1 MVLFLTLS
9 ILLQPVIPAQAKPQ
23 STKSTNTTYNQT
35 QLVTTNSLHSISTY
49 KLNYKKYKLVKGK
62 SFALKVK
69 KLPSNYKVTYK
80 SMNKNIASV
89 TTKGIVYGKRNGTT
103 TITATVRYKNLVL
116 RNLHCKVTVGVPAVS
131 VVIPESSITLAKG
144 EKKDLN
150 AIVKPKYST
159 EHPRFVSSNPKVV
172 TVTSAGIIQAVKK
185 GSAIITVTIAN
196 KKFDKCIITVT
207 NNSIRE
213 NKK

>member
-1 MVLFLTLS
+1 MVLFLTLC
-9 ILLQPVIPAQAKPQ
+9 ILLQPVIPAQAKP
-23 STKSTNTTYNQT
+23 KSTRPNNTKYSQI
-35 QLVTTNSLHSISTY
+35 QLVTSNSLHSISTY

-62 SFALKVK
+62 SFTLKVK
-69 KLPSNYKVTYK
+69 KLPTNYKVTYK
-80 SMNKNIASV
+80 SMNKNIATV
-89 TTKGIVYGKRNGTT
+89 TNKGIVYGKRNGTT

-116 RNLHCKVTVGVPAVS
+116 RNLNCTITVGVPAVS
-131 VVIPESSITLAKG
+131 VVIPESSITLTKG

-150 AIVKPKYST
+150 TIVKPKYTT
-159 EHPRFVSSNPKVV
+159 ENPRFASSNPKVV

-196 KKFDKCIITVT
+196 KKFDKCEITVI
-207 NNSIRE
+207 NKSK